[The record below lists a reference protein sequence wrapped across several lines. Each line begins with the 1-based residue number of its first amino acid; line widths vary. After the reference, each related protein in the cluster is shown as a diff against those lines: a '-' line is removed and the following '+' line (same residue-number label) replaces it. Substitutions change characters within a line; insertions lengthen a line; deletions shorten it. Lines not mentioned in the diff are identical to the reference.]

1 MCDVKSGL
9 LVFRNLGSVR
19 LRSQLGRVVVEVGDS
34 DGHIGGGSVAR
45 VRILSDHCQVEKLLV
60 GLFIVHLL
68 C

>member
-1 MCDVKSGL
+1 
-9 LVFRNLGSVR
+9 
-19 LRSQLGRVVVEVGDS
+19 
-34 DGHIGGGSVAR
+34 VAR